1 MADNQETPGTPQL
14 TNTPGTT
21 TENESNPASPVKSLK
36 NWFRGKA
43 QQQQQQQQPAQA
55 FEFLAAF
62 SQSIGE
68 TFSSV
73 KSLVTN
79 G

>member
-1 MADNQETPGTPQL
+1 MADNQEAPGTPQL

-43 QQQQQQQQPAQA
+43 QH
-55 FEFLAAF
+55 
-62 SQSIGE
+62 
-68 TFSSV
+68 
-73 KSLVTN
+73 KN
-79 G
+79 KHK